1 MTVCVAVKMH
11 LKEIEQIVIVEF
23 VVTSG
28 QRRRKVACTSLN
40 AESSRSH
47 SVFSI
52 RIVQSPLDPNGEH
65 VILVSESTIRAILIR
80 TDRITFS

>member
-1 MTVCVAVKMH
+1 MTVCVAVKVIMH
-11 LKEIEQIVIVEF
+11 LKEFEQLVIVEF
-23 VVTSG
+23 AVTSG
-28 QRRRKVACTSLN
+28 QKRRKVACTSLN

-65 VILVSESTIRAILIR
+65 VILVSESLIRVILIH
-80 TDRITFS
+80 